1 MARPWII
8 DGRRIAMKVR
18 NPTQII
24 ENENGRND
32 VSITCPYCDYQIDN
46 SHVAQDWPGLPAGV
60 KFDPSEQQLLGHLAA
75 KLGIGNARPHAFIN
89 DFIKTVEEDDGIC
102 YTHPEN
108 LEGVK
113 KDGSNTHFFHRT
125 AKAYT
130 TGTRKRRKIEEIDTI
145 DKFRWHKTGNTRK
158 VYENGEQIGCKKIMV
173 LNMALKGEKP
183 LKTNWVMHQYHLGTE
198 DNEKENEFVV
208 SKIFYQQEK
217 QCDKNNPGIP
227 QEDAG
232 TSISKDDPLTPKTS
246 TPPPP
251 RSEKQHTCL
260 DRIEEEHLFCASL
273 PQVADL
279 DATIHRPSKRNDA
292 ECDGRAFPPA
302 GESQYFEDSQEQMD
316 GPFSCQEILEN
327 RSSQENVEGTN
338 DIPGLSDCGRIGG
351 SALETE
357 VHHPPFDLANIVFD
371 TPPDELIPFDSQFSS
386 QESLLGWLNN
396 FGDSQ

>member
-1 MARPWII
+1 
-8 DGRRIAMKVR
+8 MKVR

-32 VSITCPYCDYQIDN
+32 VSIACPHCDYQIDN
-46 SHVAQDWPGLPAGV
+46 SHVTQEWPGLPAGV

-75 KLGIGNARPHAFIN
+75 KCGIGNARPHPFIN
-89 DFIKTVEEDDGIC
+89 DFILTVEEDDGIC

-108 LEGVK
+108 FPGIQ

-125 AKAYT
+125 SKAYT
-130 TGTRKRRKIEEIDTI
+130 TGTRKRRKIDESKIV
-145 DKFRWHKTGNTRK
+145 KFRWHKTGNTKK

-173 LNMALKGEKP
+173 LHMISQGEKP
-183 LKTNWVMHQYHLGTE
+183 LKTNWVVHQYHLGTE

-208 SKIFYQQEK
+208 SKISYQQEK
-217 QCDKNNPGIP
+217 QCDKNDPGIP

-232 TSISKDDPLTPKTS
+232 TSNSKDDPLTPKTS

-260 DRIEEEHLFCASL
+260 DRIEEDHLFSASS
-273 PQVADL
+273 PQAADL
-279 DATIHRPSKRNDA
+279 DATIHQPSKRNDA
-292 ECDGRAFPPA
+292 ECDGQTFLPDVTSWLA
-302 GESQYFEDSQEQMD
+302 GESQYFEDYQEQMD

-327 RSSQENVEGTN
+327 RSCQGNVEGTN

-351 SALETE
+351 NTLETE
-357 VHHPPFDLANIVFD
+357 VHHPPCDLANIDFD
-371 TPPDELIPFDSQFSS
+371 TPPDEPLPFDSQFSS

>member
-1 MARPWII
+1 
-8 DGRRIAMKVR
+8 MKVR